1 MASRGR
7 SARPVPVDGGA
18 ALAARDGRAALERSL
33 TGRFWLRW
41 HMALMLAAALACG
54 LLVNRVLLAV
64 PVHAALPRWLL
75 ALAAGYAVLF
85 VAMRL
90 WLAYVGVRPLGDDDA
105 SAGHRSQVSPG
116 DLVDVPLGSSSGN
129 SGGHGGGGSGFGGG
143 GGRFGGAGAT
153 SDFAARAV
161 PLTQPGSIPGV
172 DAAPAAAK
180 IPTLP
185 AGSTSA
191 HPSSGTGLGRLGDLG
206 GVDDSVGPLII
217 LALIAIAIVAVVGGG
232 IVFLIATAPHLLV
245 DVAFGAAVTG
255 GVARGVRRGLGRS
268 DVGWARGVFAATWKP
283 VLAATVAVAGAAI
296 AFQHWFPGAR
306 TLGEAWLSL
315 GG

>member
-7 SARPVPVDGGA
+7 PARSAAVAGA
-18 ALAARDGRAALERSL
+18 AACAARDGRAALERSL

-41 HMALMLAAALACG
+41 HMALMLSAALACG
-54 LLVNRVLLAV
+54 LLVNRLLLAV
-64 PVHAALPRWLL
+64 PVHAALPRWLI

-90 WLAYVGVRPLGDDDA
+90 WLAYVGIRPLGDDDA
-105 SAGHRSQVSPG
+105 STADGFQVAAGE
-116 DLVDVPLGSSSGN
+116 LADVPRGGSG
-129 SGGHGGGGSGFGGG
+129 SGGHGGGGTGFGGG

-153 SDFAARAV
+153 SEFAPRTV
-161 PLTQPGSIPGV
+161 PLTQSGSILGR
-172 DAAPAAAK
+172 DAVPASAK
-180 IPTLP
+180 TPTLP
-185 AGSTSA
+185 AMSTPARSSSA
-191 HPSSGTGLGRLGDLG
+191 KGLGSLGDIG

-217 LALIAIAIVAVVGGG
+217 LVLIALAIVAVVGGG
-232 IVFLIATAPHLLV
+232 IVFLIATAPHMLV

-255 GVARGVRRGLGRS
+255 GVVRGVRRGLERGG
-268 DVGWARGVFAATWKP
+268 DGWARGVFMATWKP
-283 VLAATVAVAGAAI
+283 VMVATMAVAGAAI
-296 AFQHWFPGAR
+296 AFQHWFPDAR